1 MSKKKYSQQCGPNL
15 VFYDCKNEADGAV
28 MHKNCGGMFVQNL
41 GPVNQKSHDKP
52 DNTPGKIF
60 CVECGHKVSRTV
72 SASLKMGAG
81 SEHFYFPER
90 NKYELR
96 ARTYIDMNSVLR
108 YWEWCFKDGP
118 GLSEATSRELR
129 EIKARMSKKKQNI
142 KRLTP
147 KTIITQEDDDWILTH
162 PRITMRFPMDQF
174 DDEDV
179 KKVFLAW
186 GSPANSDKSTEELEE
201 IARDELGIEFVA
213 IIRHENYFGVVEGD
227 TVIIMH
233 RPAWDSTLVEE
244 FANNIKG
251 MPAEKIENCASVFA
265 SAYNK
270 APESITVES
279 NFLDKMLNENPPL
292 EEAVNP
298 CAEVE
303 MNVPKIK
310 GPFAGQTDM
319 AIRQDKRII
328 SYTQV
333 NGTYLFLTLNSEIW
347 GNDLAQEVRKMIRSN
362 VYQTPEAL
370 LSAMVSTARILGNPT
385 DLNSFQVSLDL
396 EEAES
401 ILFNPLEQDINF

>member
-15 VFYDCKNEADGAV
+15 VFYDCSNEPDSAV

-41 GPVNQKSHDKP
+41 GPPNQKSHDKP
-52 DNTPGKIF
+52 DNSPGKIL

-72 SASLKMGAG
+72 SASLKMGTG
-81 SEHFYFPER
+81 SEHFYFPDR
-90 NKYELR
+90 SKYELC

-108 YWEWCFKDGP
+108 YWEWNLKDGP
-118 GLSEATSRELR
+118 GLPEAVSRELR
-129 EIKARMSKKKQNI
+129 GAKHRLSKMKKNI
-142 KRLTP
+142 KRLAP
-147 KTIITQEDDDWILTH
+147 KTTITQEDGDWILTH
-162 PRITMRFPMDQF
+162 PRITMRMPMDQF
-174 DDEDV
+174 DGDDV
-179 KKVFLAW
+179 YKVFLAW
-186 GSPANSDKSTEELEE
+186 KSSDNIDKSTEELEK
-201 IARDELGIEFVA
+201 IARDILDIEFVA
-213 IIRHENYFGVVEGD
+213 IMNTPEFFGIVEGS
-227 TVIIMH
+227 TVVIMR
-233 RPAWDSTLVEE
+233 RPAWGSVLVGK
-244 FANNIKG
+244 FANNIRG
-251 MPAEKIENCASVFA
+251 MTPEQIENCASIFA
-265 SAYNK
+265 SAHNK
-270 APESITVES
+270 EPGSITIEED
-279 NFLDKMLNENPPL
+279 FLEKMLDENPPL
-292 EEAVNP
+292 EEPVNP

-303 MNVPKIK
+303 VPAQK

-328 SYTQV
+328 SYAR
-333 NGTYLFLTLNSEIW
+333 GYLGLYWFLTLNNEIW